1 MRLRTTATVVM
12 ALAGVMAGCSD
23 DTSTESEGGAT
34 TSAPAQVSTPERE
47 SGANGGD
54 EGLQALQERLA
65 AEGLDESLATFGVEW
80 CRHQDLAML
89 SRDVGGMELAEQ
101 VSAAAAETAC

>member
-12 ALAGVMAGCSD
+12 ALAVAMAGCSD
-23 DTSTESEGGAT
+23 DTSTEPEGGTT
-34 TSAPAQVSTPERE
+34 TSAPAQVTTPE
-47 SGANGGD
+47 SGASDGD
-54 EGLQALQERLA
+54 AGLQALQERLA

-89 SRDVGGMELAEQ
+89 SREVGNMELAEQ
-101 VSAAAAETAC
+101 VSAAASETAC